1 MTLQMVQEF
10 VGGAIIKQFKYYMGH
25 NICQVG
31 SLYMF
36 ISIYQKLFK
45 QQRSIYPSARLQD
58 LIKALHQAFLGCG
71 HLIANEAGSFARLMG
86 EWDGATVTGRFPE
99 KLSEG
104 FVRLH
109 LGDARE
115 KGLKPETVQRL
126 FTLSAQIRTGQEE
139 MFREALLEIRDAVR
153 TGAFPADEED
163 RAFLSAYLPKVPA
176 MLSHS
181 EPFRQCYRPA
191 YRVIAAE
198 CSALLPLLSL
208 IDQRLLSG
216 QRLTLAVEGG
226 CASGK
231 SSVAALLNAVYG
243 APVIPMD
250 DFFLRPEQRTEERFR
265 EPGGNVDRERF
276 LQEVA
281 PYLRSGE
288 AFSYRRFDCS
298 AMALG
303 ENVSVPASPLII
315 VEGSY
320 SMHPALAPL
329 YDVSVFVTT
338 DLEMRKKRILLR
350 NGEKAS
356 MFFTRW
362 MPLEEAY
369 FEATEAEKRCTLR
382 LTFPDTPFRIPLEEA
397 L

>member
-1 MTLQMVQEF
+1 MEVSVWEKPFEKQM
-10 VGGAIIKQFKYYMGH
+10 
-25 NICQVG
+25 N
-31 SLYMF
+31 
-36 ISIYQKLFK
+36 
-45 QQRSIYPSARLQD
+45 IYPFSRLQD
-58 LIKALHQAFLGCG
+58 LIKALHQGCLGCG
-71 HLIANEAGSFARLMG
+71 HLIADEAGSFARLRG
-86 EWDGATVTGRFPE
+86 EWDRAPVTGRFPE

-139 MFREALLEIRDAVR
+139 MFREDLWEIRDAVR
-153 TGAFPADEED
+153 TGAFSADEED
-163 RAFLSAYLPKVPA
+163 RAFLSAYLPKAPA

-181 EPFRQCYRPA
+181 ETFRQCYRPA

-198 CSALLPLLSL
+198 CAALFPLFSL

-231 SSVAALLNAVYG
+231 SSVAALLSAVYG

-288 AFSYRRFDCS
+288 AFSYRRFDCGT
-298 AMALG
+298 MALG
-303 ENVSVPASPLII
+303 ETVSVHASPLII

-320 SMHPALAPL
+320 SMHPALAHL
-329 YDVSVFVTT
+329 YDFSVFVTT
-338 DLEMRKKRILLR
+338 DLETRKNRILLR

-362 MPLEEAY
+362 MPLEDAY
-369 FEATEAEKRCTLR
+369 FDATEAEKRCTLR
-382 LTFPDTPFRIPLEEA
+382 LDFPDTPFRVPLEES

>member
-1 MTLQMVQEF
+1 ME
-10 VGGAIIKQFKYYMGH
+10 KPDW
-25 NICQVG
+25 N
-31 SLYMF
+31 S
-36 ISIYQKLFK
+36 LFK
-45 QQRSIYPSARLQD
+45 QQKALYPSARLQD
-58 LIKALHQAFLGCG
+58 LIKALHQACLGCG
-71 HLIANEAGSFARLMG
+71 HLIADETGSFARLQG
-86 EWDGATVTGRFPE
+86 EWDGAPVTGRFPE
-99 KLSEG
+99 ELSEG

-126 FTLSAQIRTGQEE
+126 FSLSARIRTGQEE
-139 MFREALLEIRDAVR
+139 MFREALGEIRESVE
-153 TGAFPADEED
+153 TGVFPADD
-163 RAFLSAYLPKVPA
+163 KDKAFLSAYLPKAPA

-181 EPFRQCYRPA
+181 ETFRQCCRPA

-198 CSALLPLLSL
+198 CAALLPLFALV
-208 IDQRLLSG
+208 DQRLSSG
-216 QRLTLAVEGG
+216 RCLTLAVEGG

-231 SSVAALLNAVYG
+231 STAAALLNAVYG
-243 APVIPMD
+243 APVVPMD

-265 EPGGNVDRERF
+265 EAGGNVDRERF

-281 PYLRSGE
+281 PFLRSGE

-303 ENVSVPASPLII
+303 ETVFVPASPMII

-320 SMHPALAPL
+320 SMHPALAHL
-329 YDVSVFVTT
+329 YDLSVFVTT

-362 MPLEEAY
+362 MPLEDAY
-369 FEATEAEKRCTLR
+369 FDATEAEKLCTLR
-382 LTFPDTPFRIPLEEA
+382 LDFPDTPFRISLEGA